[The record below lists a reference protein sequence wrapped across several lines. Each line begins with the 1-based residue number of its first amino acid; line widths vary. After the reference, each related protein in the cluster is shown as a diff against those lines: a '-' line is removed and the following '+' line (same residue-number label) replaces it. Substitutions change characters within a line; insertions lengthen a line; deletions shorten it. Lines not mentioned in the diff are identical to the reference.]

1 MKDWKKQKHMIPCGV
16 ELSPNMKDYQKEYKE
31 FSLKFPERF
40 SFPLDVFDNWGNSL
54 ALFWTDGEKEKKFS
68 FDELKI
74 LSSKG
79 ADAFRKIG
87 INKEDKVLV
96 MLPNIP
102 EWWEV
107 MLALMRLNA
116 IPIPATIL
124 LTSRD
129 VEYRLLVTDIKAV
142 IATEEDAV
150 KIEDAVNSTSTN
162 PLLII
167 INGNN
172 NPPTALIP
180 PLVRG
185 DREGSKKGGER
196 RFSGERKG
204 WHDYIKERDKAD
216 IFEGERVPSDG
227 PALIYFTSGTTGPP
241 KMVLHT
247 QASYPFAHLITG
259 KYWLDLKPGDLFW
272 NLSDTGWAKAAWSS
286 LFGPWH
292 MGATVFSFYKKGKF
306 DPLLTIEIMQRYP
319 ITTFCGPPTAY
330 RMMVKEIPA
339 QRFAFQSLR
348 HFVAAGEPLNKEI
361 IKVWKERTGR
371 YIYDGYGQTETI
383 NVLANFRCLPEK
395 PGSMG
400 VPVPGFIVD
409 IVDDNGNPVSPGIK
423 GEIAIKIRPERPV
436 GIFKEYL
443 GNPEA
448 TEKTIKGQ
456 WYTTGD
462 MAYRDEDGYFWFV
475 GRADDIIIS
484 SGYRI
489 GPFEI
494 ESVLIE
500 HPAVEESAVVASPD
514 EIRGEVVKAFI
525 VLTEGYRPSDAL
537 VKELQEFAKKQTAP
551 YKYPR
556 KIEFIDELPKTI
568 SGKIKRRELKIK
580 EFGEGLKC

>member
-1 MKDWKKQKHMIPCGV
+1 MILWGV
-16 ELSPNMKDYQKEYKE
+16 ELPPNMKNYEKEYKE
-31 FSLKFPERF
+31 FSLIVPERF
-40 SFPLDVFDNWGNSL
+40 SFPLDVFDKWGDRL
-54 ALFWTDGEKEKKFS
+54 ALFWTNGEKEKKFS

-79 ADAFRKIG
+79 AGAFKEMG
-87 INKEDKVLV
+87 ISKGDKVLV

-107 MLALMRLNA
+107 MLALIRLNA
-116 IPIPATIL
+116 IPIPATTL
-124 LTSRD
+124 LTSKD
-129 VEYRLLVTDIKAV
+129 LKYRLSVIDIKAI
-142 IATEEDAV
+142 IATDEDALKVEDAV
-150 KIEDAVNSTSTN
+150 KGSGNA
-162 PLLII
+162 PLFII
-167 INGNN
+167 
-172 NPPTALIP
+172 
-180 PLVRG
+180 V
-185 DREGSKKGGER
+185 GE
-196 RFSGERKG
+196 KQG

-216 IFEGERVPSDG
+216 AYEGERASSEE

-247 QASYPFAHLITG
+247 IASYPFAHKITG
-259 KYWLDLKPGDLFW
+259 TYWLDLRPGDIYW

-292 MGATVFSFYKKGKF
+292 TGAVVFSFYKTGKF
-306 DPLLTIEIMQRYP
+306 DPSLTIEMMQRYP

-361 IKVWKERTGR
+361 IEVWKERTGR
-371 YIYDGYGQTETI
+371 YIYDGYGQTETV
-383 NVLANFRCLPEK
+383 NVLANFRCLPVK

-409 IVDDNGNPVSPGIK
+409 VVDDNGNPVSSGIE
-423 GEIAIKIRPERPV
+423 GNIAIKIRPERPV
-436 GIFKEYL
+436 GIFREYL

-448 TEKTIKGQ
+448 TEKTIRGK
-456 WYTTGD
+456 WYITGD
-462 MAYRDEDGYFWFV
+462 RAYKDDDGYFWFV
-475 GRADDIIIS
+475 GRADDIIIT

-500 HPAVEESAVVASPD
+500 HPAIEESAVVASPD
-514 EIRGEVVKAFI
+514 EMRGEVVKAFI
-525 VLTEGYRPSDAL
+525 VLTKDHRPSEAL
-537 VKELQEFAKKQTAP
+537 VKELQEFVKKQTAP

-556 KIEFIDELPKTI
+556 KIEFVDELPKTI
-568 SGKIKRRELKIK
+568 SGKIKRKELKIK
-580 EFGEGLKC
+580 EFRK